1 MTIWLTS
8 SQLRCV
14 NPSLDYLWLV
24 YLAFCHIN
32 NSVLVPL
39 PWSRKSKSRSHLE
52 SVDAAGVAGVG
63 DGLSRTHGGIPLGDG
78 HDCAGRCGWRGC
90 TSQLAVNKV
99 SRIWKALIILPH
111 LAFIARIT
119 HFIIRWNTRQFNF
132 ILSSD
137 HHKSQELLDKRNWG
151 LFRLTEHNTG

>member
-63 DGLSRTHGGIPLGDG
+63 DGLSRTHGGILLGDG

-99 SRIWKALIILPH
+99 GRIWKTLIIFPH
-111 LAFIARIT
+111 LAFIARKT
-119 HFIIRWNTRQFNF
+119 HFTIQKILLKIRVFTNWK
-132 ILSSD
+132 L
-137 HHKSQELLDKRNWG
+137 KRPVVNSNWMVMRCFV
-151 LFRLTEHNTG
+151 L